1 LTNDTKGQST
11 CTAIE
16 RRYLDA
22 RRAWLSRDYDN
33 ISIAAEKALSVAYDA
48 AAVEWEDSWR
58 TE

>member
-1 LTNDTKGQST
+1 VGRHT

-33 ISIAAEKALSVAYDA
+33 ISVAAEKALSVAYDA

-58 TE
+58 TT